1 MATKLKKSRPGAAFV
16 LFALSLTI
24 VIAAVAGGL
33 YLWAAGAVALDYKE
47 TPRYQQAVNRM
58 ISDAYAIAENGP
70 DGDAGLT
77 LRNDLN
83 VDYFIEGRS
92 FRLWSDDISDA
103 TAKAMYERISANMD
117 AAGYEHV
124 IYAVDGVI
132 TQQIQTSRGQGV
144 NTAAYQ
150 WAGTEQQASFCLAI
164 RPESG
169 LVNYGLIYDAY
180 YQWYY
185 ASVFLV
191 AGAAVVAVAL
201 IILLCTLVRRRT
213 LAEAHR
219 RIAAALGHI
228 WMEPKLVLLL
238 GALTLGAWTAVETF
252 AFREIGTLPGL
263 AVILACFW
271 CAWLMLT
278 DLSINGIQ
286 AFFSNNSFMSVA
298 RFLRGLENKYDFL
311 ARMKQR
317 LILLLAAECVIAVPA
332 VFLTAW
338 VLLDWI
344 GEIWIAVV
352 LLLAAL
358 GLFLLAGYVREYNRN
373 VDDFGRVI
381 DYVGQMRSGS
391 LCEPLSVSG
400 DFAGLA
406 ADLNDIMDGVN
417 RAVEEQMPSERMK
430 IELVTNVS
438 HDLKTPLTSII
449 NYVDLLGRE
458 QLRPDFANDYVQI
471 IDQKAKRLKNLV
483 QDLFEI
489 SKANSGAIDVH
500 PEQIDVVSLVGQTI
514 AELDASAGGVQI
526 KPQFSAARLFVWADG
541 KMLHRVFENLLGN
554 ALKYSM
560 SGTRVY
566 VSAHQ
571 NGDSVEVAFKNIA
584 NYEMTF
590 SADDIVERF
599 QRGDASRTGEGSG
612 LGLAIAKSFTE
623 LSGGTLHI
631 ELDGDLFKAIVT
643 LPLCAQDMSE
653 ALEAIQVEQEA
664 TGPQDAVPLCG
675 QPDGLDISEGQQDQE
690 NVPAAAADS
699 GESR

>member
-1 MATKLKKSRPGAAFV
+1 MATKLKKSRPGTAFV

-24 VIAAVAGGL
+24 VVAAMAGGL
-33 YLWAAGAVALDYKE
+33 YLWAAGVIALDYKE

-58 ISDAYAIAENGP
+58 IADAYAIAENGP

-92 FRLWSDDISDA
+92 FRLWSDTVSDA
-103 TAKAMYERISANMD
+103 TAKAMYERVNSNMD
-117 AAGYEHV
+117 AAGYAHV
-124 IYAVDGVI
+124 IYAADGVI
-132 TQQIQTSRGQGV
+132 TQQMQTSRGQGS
-144 NTAAYQ
+144 NAAAYQ
-150 WAGTEQQASFCLAI
+150 WPGSEQQNSFCLAI

-185 ASVFLV
+185 ASMLLA

-219 RIAAALGHI
+219 SIAAALGHI
-228 WMEPKLVLLL
+228 WMEPKLMLLL
-238 GALTLGAWTAVETF
+238 GSLTFGAWTAVDTF

-271 CAWLMLT
+271 CAWLLLT
-278 DLSINGIQ
+278 DLSVNGIQ
-286 AFFSNNSFMSVA
+286 AFFSNNSFMSAA
-298 RFLRGLENKYDFL
+298 RFLRGLESRHDFL
-311 ARMKQR
+311 ARMKRR
-317 LILLLAAECVIAVPA
+317 LILLLAAECVLAVPA
-332 VFLTAW
+332 GFLTAW
-338 VLLDWI
+338 ILLDWI
-344 GEIWIAVV
+344 EEIWIAVV
-352 LLLAAL
+352 LVLAAL
-358 GLFLLAGYVREYNRN
+358 GLFLLFSYVREYNRN
-373 VDDFGRVI
+373 MDDFGRVV
-381 DYVGQMRSGS
+381 DYVEQMRSGS
-391 LCEPLSVSG
+391 LCEPLCVNG

-417 RAVEEQMPSERMK
+417 RAVEEQMRSERMK

-458 QLRPDFANDYVQI
+458 QLSPDFANDYVQI

-489 SKANSGAIDVH
+489 SKANSGAIDAH
-500 PEQIDVVSLVGQTI
+500 PEQIDVVSLVDQTI
-514 AELDASAGGVQI
+514 AEMDARTSGIEI
-526 KPQFSAARLFVWADG
+526 KPQFAAARLFVWADG

-566 VSAHQ
+566 VSVRQ
-571 NGDSVEVAFKNIA
+571 DGDSAEVSFKNIA

-623 LSGGTLHI
+623 LSGGTLRI

-643 LPLCAQDMSE
+643 LPLCAQDIPE
-653 ALEAIQVEQEA
+653 ALEAIQIQQEA
-664 TGPQDAVPLCG
+664 YEPQNDGPPCG
-675 QPDGLDISEGQQDQE
+675 LPDDPQE
-690 NVPAAAADS
+690 QLSQEKAPVTTVDS
-699 GESR
+699 VENE

>member
-298 RFLRGLENKYDFL
+298 RFLRGL
-311 ARMKQR
+311 
-317 LILLLAAECVIAVPA
+317 
-332 VFLTAW
+332 
-338 VLLDWI
+338 
-344 GEIWIAVV
+344 
-352 LLLAAL
+352 
-358 GLFLLAGYVREYNRN
+358 
-373 VDDFGRVI
+373 
-381 DYVGQMRSGS
+381 
-391 LCEPLSVSG
+391 
-400 DFAGLA
+400 
-406 ADLNDIMDGVN
+406 
-417 RAVEEQMPSERMK
+417 
-430 IELVTNVS
+430 
-438 HDLKTPLTSII
+438 
-449 NYVDLLGRE
+449 
-458 QLRPDFANDYVQI
+458 
-471 IDQKAKRLKNLV
+471 
-483 QDLFEI
+483 
-489 SKANSGAIDVH
+489 
-500 PEQIDVVSLVGQTI
+500 
-514 AELDASAGGVQI
+514 
-526 KPQFSAARLFVWADG
+526 
-541 KMLHRVFENLLGN
+541 
-554 ALKYSM
+554 
-560 SGTRVY
+560 
-566 VSAHQ
+566 
-571 NGDSVEVAFKNIA
+571 
-584 NYEMTF
+584 
-590 SADDIVERF
+590 
-599 QRGDASRTGEGSG
+599 
-612 LGLAIAKSFTE
+612 
-623 LSGGTLHI
+623 
-631 ELDGDLFKAIVT
+631 
-643 LPLCAQDMSE
+643 
-653 ALEAIQVEQEA
+653 
-664 TGPQDAVPLCG
+664 
-675 QPDGLDISEGQQDQE
+675 
-690 NVPAAAADS
+690 
-699 GESR
+699 